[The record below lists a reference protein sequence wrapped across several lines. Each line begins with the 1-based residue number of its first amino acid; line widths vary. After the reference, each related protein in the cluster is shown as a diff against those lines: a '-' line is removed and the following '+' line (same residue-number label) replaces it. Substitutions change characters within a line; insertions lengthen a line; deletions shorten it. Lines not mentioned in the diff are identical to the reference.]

1 MWGPLA
7 AELGI
12 PWRAAEA
19 MHWQLGEADMAR
31 RAGVVPFSLAA
42 TQGSSTL
49 PPGGLP
55 PSGIM
60 SSGGGPFA
68 YGTDDGRAYS
78 SYLTEGFG
86 ARTGFVSGEN
96 VARLGRRS
104 AGPGGRGVPSP
115 RTRGAGLVDNA
126 GGVGLPNLAEMERGM
141 STFASGHGGGQQTG
155 IRPGP
160 VRGVYEDEDEEE
172 E

>member
-49 PPGGLP
+49 PPGGMP
-55 PSGIM
+55 PSGVILG
-60 SSGGGPFA
+60 GGGPLG
-68 YGTDDGRAYS
+68 YGTDDGRTYS
-78 SYLTEGFG
+78 TYLSEGFG
-86 ARTGFVSGEN
+86 ARSGFVGGEN
-96 VARLGRRS
+96 VGRLGRRS
-104 AGPGGRGVPSP
+104 AGPGGRGVSSP
-115 RTRGAGLVDNA
+115 RSRGAGLVDNA
-126 GGVGLPNLAEMERGM
+126 GGVVLPSLAGMERGM
-141 STFASGHGGGQQTG
+141 TIFASGHSGGQLSG
-155 IRPGP
+155 LGPGP
-160 VRGVYEDEDEEE
+160 VRGVYEEEE
-172 E
+172 EEGE